1 MTNREF
7 RKKLIGDGVSPKMA
21 RHIAGAAKEIYR
33 LYNAGFALHEA
44 GKTAEAKKAESQIV
58 CGLKDLLSVTI
69 KMSEMILDWEPDE
82 REGQR

>member
-1 MTNREF
+1 MTIREF
-7 RKKLIGDGVSPKMA
+7 QKKLIGDGVSPKMA

-44 GKTAEAKKAESQIV
+44 GKTEEGARAESQIV
-58 CGLKDLLSVTI
+58 CGLKALSSVTI
-69 KMSEMILDWEPDE
+69 KMSELILDWKPDE

>member
-1 MTNREF
+1 MTIREL

-44 GKTAEAKKAESQIV
+44 GKTEEAKQAESQIV
-58 CGLKDLLSVTI
+58 CGLKALSGVTI
-69 KMSEMILDWEPDE
+69 KMSEMILDWKPDE

>member
-1 MTNREF
+1 MTIREF

-58 CGLKDLLSVTI
+58 CGLLTLSDVTLR
-69 KMSEMILDWEPDE
+69 MSEMIFEWKQGEG
-82 REGQR
+82 EGQR

>member
-1 MTNREF
+1 MTIREF

-44 GKTAEAKKAESQIV
+44 GKTEEAARAESQIV
-58 CGLKDLLSVTI
+58 CGLKALSGVTI
-69 KMSEMILDWEPDE
+69 KMAELIFEGKPGE
-82 REGQR
+82 GEGQR

>member
-1 MTNREF
+1 MTIREF

-21 RHIAGAAKEIYR
+21 RHIAGAAKEIQR

-58 CGLKDLLSVTI
+58 YGLKALSSVTI

>member
-1 MTNREF
+1 MTIREF

-33 LYNAGFALHEA
+33 LYNAGFALHES

-58 CGLKDLLSVTI
+58 CGLKALSGVTI
-69 KMSEMILDWEPDE
+69 KMSELIF
-82 REGQR
+82 EGKPGEGEGKR